1 MQILFVV
8 FILMSSFTSSSSN
21 TLNFYLNA
29 QSRQLHLIL
38 CDCVHAPRSNVTVMR
53 LQFAEW
59 RFAFFNSLKRLEKK
73 KKMEADG
80 QITKMNLENHKF
92 QQEILELKQANQ

>member
-1 MQILFVV
+1 
-8 FILMSSFTSSSSN
+8 
-21 TLNFYLNA
+21 
-29 QSRQLHLIL
+29 
-38 CDCVHAPRSNVTVMR
+38 MR